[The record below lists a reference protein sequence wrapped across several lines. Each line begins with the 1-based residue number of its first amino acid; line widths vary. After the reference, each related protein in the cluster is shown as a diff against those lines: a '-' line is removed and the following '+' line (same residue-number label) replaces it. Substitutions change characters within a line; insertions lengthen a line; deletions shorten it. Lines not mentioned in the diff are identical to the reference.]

1 MFGTPQPLVG
11 QGGAGGGVAIGN
23 LGGPPLGQAV
33 EEEGAGR
40 PAGLPQLVHG
50 QQVLYVGL
58 EELQQRNRAIVK
70 HGVIMQTQ
78 ELLRYMNV
86 YTCVS
91 IQSSHRFSIVDSGM
105 TTCCSL

>member
-23 LGGPPLGQAV
+23 LRGPPLGQAV

-50 QQVLYVGL
+50 Q
-58 EELQQRNRAIVK
+58 
-70 HGVIMQTQ
+70 
-78 ELLRYMNV
+78 
-86 YTCVS
+86 
-91 IQSSHRFSIVDSGM
+91 
-105 TTCCSL
+105 